1 MFNSRTIKMAACGLN
16 KNKNDTQTSQTKE
29 EMDINESIKK
39 VSRWLEVWKNEFIGL
54 QFYLCKTFN
63 YYIVKSLNSR

>member
-1 MFNSRTIKMAACGLN
+1 MAACGLN

-39 VSRWLEVWKNEFIGL
+39 VSRWLEV
-54 QFYLCKTFN
+54 
-63 YYIVKSLNSR
+63 